1 MERLCL
7 RCTGSKV
14 CPCLVNI
21 SVLFSWIRCGL
32 LCSVGMEG
40 RAEGNPQL
48 SPLAVPWFLLGTGL
62 DDRLDSQSS
71 ACTPALWTFGC
82 ERGLRLPER
91 NPWSTQ
97 GVGIEST
104 AVIGLKPCSF
114 GAAVLAHR

>member
-1 MERLCL
+1 MHRYKGVSMSGECFCAVFLDQ
-7 RCTGSKV
+7 V
-14 CPCLVNI
+14 
-21 SVLFSWIRCGL
+21 WL

-40 RAEGNPQL
+40 RAEGNPEL
-48 SPLAVPWFLLGTGL
+48 SPLAVPWFLLGTDL

-82 ERGLRLPER
+82 ERGLRLPET

-114 GAAVLAHR
+114 GAAVLANR